1 MPIAPSTLAALA
13 DTFVS
18 PTVGRDALS
27 AVSASMPPSEASAS
41 ERASLEF
48 FAEDDALMA
57 LELAVSGDAASPNAF
72 IALAWQLRQRSPAR
86 ALVLADEAEARLGG
100 VSTDTRRRHAARL
113 QLVCAEADWLAG
125 RLDAAASRAD
135 DALQSSDALVRADA
149 HWLRAM
155 LAIDRG
161 DWSGKDAE
169 LQAMAQAARGVDAS
183 RVDIA
188 EAAQAYFSAFRDSST
203 AHARWGARFATE
215 QDGLSTAAGCWAEDF
230 RAVCAHHA
238 SDFVPAIRHFTRAY
252 TLALASGQP
261 RRAVIAA
268 TNTGDSLNHLNDYPA
283 ALEWMQRGLELARA
297 AGGPGAMGVALLQ
310 TAHTLRLLDRLDA
323 SRAMLHE
330 ALALMAPLA
339 ASRNHAYAMWQLVE
353 VELAAGH
360 AADALAA
367 ARALAERADAL
378 QQSDLQSHARCG
390 QARALLAL
398 GQPVQALAAAEA
410 AVRHGEGAP
419 NWQVAALRVMADVHA
434 LDVGHALPA
443 PADVEAPSVALHVLL
458 QALALADG
466 IARFTAPGELLDAV
480 AREYARL
487 GDYPQAYAFSQR
499 AGVSRETSRSQEARN
514 RAVAMQVTHDTERAR
529 AEAEHQRSLARAQAE
544 RLETLER
551 LGAIGREITRNLE
564 PSAILAALDQHVRA
578 LLDTTSLVIHRVSAD
593 GRELVMVFGVEAGAP
608 LPPHRIALDDLQRPA
623 ARCARERREIMT
635 SGEPGEARAGVDA
648 DDGAAGRVGAVVD
661 LRSFMCAPLSD
672 ADRLL
677 GVMGIGSERP
687 SAYAERELA
696 IFRTLC
702 AYGAIALANADAQAQ
717 LVRKN
722 AQLERL
728 SVSDTLTGLSNR
740 LRLDQVLGQEAARQ
754 ARSGAPVSVILLDL
768 DHFKAVNDRYGHPE
782 GDRVLVTIGQLLKA
796 GSRQTDEVGRWG
808 GEEFLVVCRD
818 TDLAGACA
826 LAQKLRERIAA
837 QDFGGVGRR
846 SASFGV
852 AQLADHEDVEGL
864 VARADVA
871 LYRAKHAGRDRVEAG

>member
-1 MPIAPSTLAALA
+1 MKR
-13 DTFVS
+13 DT
-18 PTVGRDALS
+18 GRDAS
-27 AVSASMPPSEASAS
+27 STAIASTALPKAPASDFAP
-41 ERASLEF
+41 LQF

-57 LELAVSGDAASPNAF
+57 LELAVAVSGDDTSPEPF
-72 IALAWQLRQRSPAR
+72 IALSWQLRQRNPAR
-86 ALVLADEAEARLGG
+86 ALVLADEAEVRLAGL
-100 VSTDTRRRHAARL
+100 SLHDQRLHAARL
-113 QLVCAEADWLAG
+113 QLICAEADWLAG

-135 DALQSSDALVRADA
+135 GALQSFDALADALGRADA
-149 HWLRAM
+149 HWLHGL

-161 DWSGKDAE
+161 DWPGKDVE
-169 LQAMAQAARGVDAS
+169 LQAMAEAARGVDLS
-183 RVDIA
+183 RVDVA
-188 EAAQAYFSAFRDSST
+188 EAAQAYFSAFRDSSA
-203 AHARWGARFATE
+203 AHARWGARFAAG
-215 QDGLSTAAGCWAEDF
+215 QDGLSAAAGCWAEDF

-261 RRAVIAA
+261 RRAVVAA
-268 TNTGDSLNHLNDYPA
+268 TNTGDSLNHLNDYPG
-283 ALEWMQRGLELARA
+283 ALEWMQRGLALART

-310 TAHTLRLLDRLDA
+310 TAHTLRLLDRFDA
-323 SRAMLHE
+323 ARDMLHE

-353 VELAAGH
+353 VELAADRP
-360 AADALAA
+360 ADALAV
-367 ARALAERADAL
+367 ARALAQRADAL

-398 GQPVQALAAAEA
+398 GEPAQALAAAEA

-419 NWQVAALRVMADVHA
+419 NLQVAALRVMADVHA
-434 LDVGHALPA
+434 LDAEHALPA
-443 PADVEAPSVALHVLL
+443 PPGVEAPSVALHVLL
-458 QALALADG
+458 RALALADG
-466 IARFTAPGELLDAV
+466 IERFTTPGGLLDAI

-529 AEAEHQRSLARAQAE
+529 AEAEHQRSLARTHAE
-544 RLETLER
+544 RLETLEQ
-551 LGAIGREITRNLE
+551 LGAVGREITRNLE
-564 PSAILAALDQHVRA
+564 PSAILAALDRHVRA
-578 LLDTTSLVIHRVSAD
+578 LLDATSLVIYRVSAD
-593 GRELVMVFGVEAGAP
+593 SGELVMVFGVEAGAP
-608 LPPHRIALDDLQRPA
+608 LPPHRIALDDPQRPA
-623 ARCARERREIMT
+623 ARCARERSEIMV
-635 SGEPGEARAGVDA
+635 SGSRREARAVAGVDRR
-648 DDGAAGRVGAVVD
+648 AAGHVGSAGD
-661 LRSFMCAPLSD
+661 PPSFMCAPLSD

-677 GVMGIGSERP
+677 GVMSIGSERP
-687 SAYAERELA
+687 RAYAERELA

-702 AYGAIALANADAQAQ
+702 AYGAIALANADTQAQ

-768 DHFKAVNDRYGHPE
+768 DHFKAVNDQHGHPA
-782 GDRVLVTIGQLLKA
+782 GDRVLVTIGELLKA

-818 TDLAGACA
+818 TDLAGARA

-837 QDFGGVGRR
+837 QDFKGVGRR
-846 SASFGV
+846 TASFGV
-852 AQLADHEDVEGL
+852 AQLADGEDVEGL

-871 LYRAKHAGRDRVEAG
+871 LYRAKRAGRDRVEAQ

>member
-1 MPIAPSTLAALA
+1 MRHDA
-13 DTFVS
+13 
-18 PTVGRDALS
+18 GRDAL
-27 AVSASMPPSEASAS
+27 ADANPAMPSPD
-41 ERASLEF
+41 ASLSGPGGPPFLAGDE
-48 FAEDDALMA
+48 ALA
-57 LELAVSGDAASPNAF
+57 TLELAVAGGDASPAA
-72 IALAWQLRQRSPAR
+72 IVALAWQWRQRDPAR
-86 ALVLADEAEARLGG
+86 ALALADEAQARLAG
-100 VSTDTRRRHAARL
+100 SSSDARRPLAARL
-113 QLVCAEADWLAG
+113 QLIRAEADWLAG
-125 RLDAAASRAD
+125 RLDAAGRRAA
-135 DALQSSDALVRADA
+135 DALQSCGGVDGSLVRADA

-161 DWSGKDAE
+161 DWPDKGAE
-169 LQAMAQAARGVDAS
+169 LQAMAGCARGVDAA

-188 EAAQAYFSAFRDSST
+188 EAAQAYFSAFRDSPA
-203 AHARWGARFATE
+203 AHARWGERFAAG
-215 QDGLSTAAGCWAEDF
+215 QDGLSAAAGCWAEDF
-230 RAVCAHHA
+230 LAVCAHHA
-238 SDFVPAIRHFTRAY
+238 SDFVPAIRHFSRAY

-283 ALEWMQRGLELARA
+283 ALEWMERGLELARA

-323 SRAMLHE
+323 SREMLHE

-360 AADALAA
+360 AAQALAV

-398 GQPVQALAAAEA
+398 GQPAQALAAAEA

-419 NWQVAALRVMADVHA
+419 NLQVAALRVMADVHA
-434 LDVGHALPA
+434 LDIERALPA
-443 PADVEAPSVALHVLL
+443 PAGIQAPSIALHFLL

-466 IARFTAPGELLDAV
+466 IARFTTPGDLLDAV
-480 AREYARL
+480 AREHARL

-499 AGVSRETSRSQEARN
+499 ASVSRETSRSQEARN

-529 AEAEHQRSLARAQAE
+529 AEAHHQRELALAQAE

-564 PSAILAALDQHVRA
+564 PSAILAALDQQVHA
-578 LLDTTSLVIHRVSAD
+578 LLDVSSLVIHRMSAD
-593 GRELVMVFGVEAGAP
+593 GRELEMVFGVEAGVP
-608 LPPHRIALDDLQRPA
+608 LPPHRIALDDPQSPV
-623 ARCARERREIMT
+623 ARGARERREIV
-635 SGEPGEARAGVDA
+635 SGGETGAGPEPGDS
-648 DDGAAGRVGAVVD
+648 
-661 LRSFMCAPLSD
+661 RSFMCAPLSD

-677 GVMGIGSERP
+677 GVISVGSAHPR
-687 SAYAERELA
+687 AYAERELA

-702 AYGAIALANADAQAQ
+702 AYGAIALANADVQAQ
-717 LVRKN
+717 LLRKN
-722 AQLERL
+722 AQLEQL
-728 SVSDTLTGLSNR
+728 AVSDTLTGLSNR
-740 LRLDQVLGQEAARQ
+740 LRLDRVLGEEAARH
-754 ARSGAPVSVILLDL
+754 ARSGAPVSLILLDL
-768 DHFKAVNDRYGHPE
+768 DHFKSVNDRHGHPV
-782 GDRVLVTIGQLLKA
+782 GDHVLVTIGGVLKA

-818 TDLAGACA
+818 TDLAGARA

-837 QDFGGVGRR
+837 QHFGDVGPRT
-846 SASFGV
+846 ASFGV
-852 AQLADHEDVEGL
+852 AQLADGEDVASL
-864 VARADVA
+864 VSRADVA
-871 LYRAKHAGRDRVEAG
+871 LYRAKSAGRDRVEAG

>member
-1 MPIAPSTLAALA
+1 MRDADGDAASAASVPMPLPEAPSS
-13 DTFVS
+13 D
-18 PTVGRDALS
+18 
-27 AVSASMPPSEASAS
+27 
-41 ERASLEF
+41 RASPEF

-57 LELAVSGDAASPNAF
+57 FELAVAVTGDDASPEALV
-72 IALAWQLRQRSPAR
+72 ALAWQLRQRNPAR
-86 ALVLADEAEARLGG
+86 ALVLADDAEARFAGL
-100 VSTDTRRRHAARL
+100 STSTQRSHIARL

-125 RLDAAASRAD
+125 RLDAAANRAG
-135 DALQSSDALVRADA
+135 DALQSFEAVADALGCADA

-161 DWSGKDAE
+161 DWPGKDAE
-169 LQAMAQAARGVDAS
+169 LEAMAELARGVDAS

-188 EAAQAYFSAFRDSST
+188 EAALAYFSAFRDSS
-203 AHARWGARFATE
+203 AAYARWGARFAAGQNE
-215 QDGLSTAAGCWAEDF
+215 PSMAAACWIEDF

-238 SDFVPAIRHFTRAY
+238 SDFVPAIRHFARAY
-252 TLALASGQP
+252 ALALASGQP

-268 TNTGDSLNHLNDYPA
+268 TNTGDSLNHLNDYPS

-323 SRAMLHE
+323 SRGMLHE
-330 ALALMAPLA
+330 ALELMAPLA

-353 VELAAGH
+353 VELSTGH
-360 AADALAA
+360 CADALVAA
-367 ARALAERADAL
+367 HALAERADAL

-390 QARALLAL
+390 QARALLGL
-398 GQPVQALAAAEA
+398 GQPEQALAAAELA
-410 AVRHGEGAP
+410 LRYAEGAP
-419 NWQVAALRVMADVHA
+419 NLQVAALRVMADVHA
-434 LDVGHALPA
+434 GDVDRALPA
-443 PADVEAPSVALHVLL
+443 PADAETPSVALHILL
-458 QALALADG
+458 RALAMADG
-466 IARFTAPGELLDAV
+466 IARFTAPGELLQAIAV
-480 AREYARL
+480 EHARL
-487 GDYPQAYAFSQR
+487 GDYVQAYEFSQR

-514 RAVAMQVTHDTERAR
+514 RAVAMQVTHETERAR

-564 PSAILAALDQHVRA
+564 PAAILAALDQHVRA
-578 LLDTTSLVIHRVSAD
+578 LLDATSLVIHRVSTD
-593 GRELVMVFGVEAGAP
+593 GRELVMIFGVEAGVP
-608 LPPHRIALDDLQRPA
+608 LPPHRIAINDPQRPA
-623 ARCARERREIMT
+623 ARCARERRELMT
-635 SGEPGEARAGVDA
+635 SGDPGEARVGADA
-648 DDGAAGRVGAVVD
+648 DDSQARRVGDAGD
-661 LRSFMCAPLSD
+661 SRSFMCAPLSD

-677 GVMGIGSERP
+677 GVMSIGAAHPR
-687 SAYAERELA
+687 AYAERELA

-740 LRLDQVLGQEAARQ
+740 LRLDQVLGEESARR

-768 DHFKAVNDRYGHPE
+768 DHFKTVNDQHGHPV
-782 GDRVLVTIGQLLKA
+782 GDRVLMTIGALLKA

-818 TDLAGACA
+818 TEVAGACA
-826 LAQKLRERIAA
+826 LAQSLRERISV
-837 QDFGGVGRR
+837 QDFGDVGHRT
-846 SASFGV
+846 ASFGV
-852 AQLADHEDVEGL
+852 AQLADGEDAESL

-871 LYRAKHAGRDRVEAG
+871 LYRAKRAGRDRVEAG

>member
-1 MPIAPSTLAALA
+1 MHLEVTTAP
-13 DTFVS
+13 
-18 PTVGRDALS
+18 
-27 AVSASMPPSEASAS
+27 ASA
-41 ERASLEF
+41 RASLEF
-48 FAEDDALMA
+48 FAEDDALLA
-57 LELAVSGDAASPNAF
+57 LELAVAVPDGDASPEAVV
-72 IALAWQLRQRSPAR
+72 ALAWQLRQRDPGR
-86 ALVLADEAEARLGG
+86 ALVLADQAEARLA
-100 VSTDTRRRHAARL
+100 VVATDTRRSIAARL
-113 QLVCAEADWLAG
+113 QLVSAEVDWLAG
-125 RLDAAASRAD
+125 RLVAAASGAA
-135 DALQSSDALVRADA
+135 DALRAFDAVADALGSADA

-161 DWSGKDAE
+161 DWPGKDAE
-169 LQAMAQAARGVDAS
+169 LQAMAACARGLDTA

-188 EAAQAYFSAFRDSST
+188 EAAQAYFSAFRDSSA
-203 AHARWGARFATE
+203 AHARWGVRFTAG

-230 RAVCAHHA
+230 LAVCAHHA
-238 SDFVPAIRHFTRAY
+238 SDFVLAIRHFARAY
-252 TLALASGQP
+252 VLALASGQP

-283 ALEWMQRGLELARA
+283 ALEWMQRGLELART

-323 SRAMLHE
+323 SRAMLQE

-339 ASRNHAYAMWQLVE
+339 GSRNHAYAMWQLVE

-360 AADALAA
+360 PADALAT
-367 ARALAERADAL
+367 ARALGQRADAL

-398 GQPVQALAAAEA
+398 GEPAQALAAAEA

-419 NWQVAALRVMADVHA
+419 NLQVAALRVMADVHA
-434 LDVGHALPA
+434 LDVDRALSA
-443 PADVEAPSVALHVLL
+443 PADVEAPSVVLHILL
-458 QALALADG
+458 RALALADG

-487 GDYPQAYAFSQR
+487 GDYQQAYVFSQR
-499 AGVSRETSRSQEARN
+499 AGVSRETSRSLEARN
-514 RAVAMQVTHDTERAR
+514 RAVALQVTHETESAR
-529 AEAEHQRSLARAQAE
+529 AEAEHQRSLARAHAE

-564 PSAILAALDQHVRA
+564 PSAILAALDRHVRA
-578 LLDTTSLVIHRVSAD
+578 LLDASSLVIHRVSAD
-593 GRELVMVFGVEAGAP
+593 GRELVMVFGVEAGGP
-608 LPPHRIALDDLQRPA
+608 LPPHRIAFDDPRRPA
-623 ARCARERREIMT
+623 ALCARERREIMT
-635 SGEPGEARAGVDA
+635 SGEPGEARSDTGA
-648 DDGAAGRVGAVVD
+648 DDGAAGRVGGAGD
-661 LRSFMCAPLSD
+661 SRSFMCAPLSD

-677 GVMGIGSERP
+677 GVMSIGTRRP
-687 SAYAERELA
+687 RAYAERELA

-717 LVRKN
+717 LMRKN

-728 SVSDTLTGLSNR
+728 SVSDTLTGLANR
-740 LRLDQVLGQEAARQ
+740 LRLDQVLGEEAARQ
-754 ARSGAPVSVILLDL
+754 ARSGATVSVILLDL
-768 DHFKAVNDRYGHPE
+768 DHFKTVNDLHGHPV
-782 GDRVLVTIGQLLKA
+782 GDRVLVTIGELLKT

-818 TDLAGACA
+818 TDLAGAGA

-837 QDFGGVGRR
+837 HDFRGVGRR
-846 SASFGV
+846 TASFGV
-852 AQLADHEDVEGL
+852 AQLAGGEDVEGL

-871 LYRAKHAGRDRVEAG
+871 LYRAKRAGRDRVEAG

>member
-1 MPIAPSTLAALA
+1 MTGEVECHAAPAAGA
-13 DTFVS
+13 
-18 PTVGRDALS
+18 PTPRPEAP
-27 AVSASMPPSEASAS
+27 ASNGMGPD
-41 ERASLEF
+41 F
-48 FAEDDALMA
+48 FADDDVLAA
-57 LELAVSGDAASPNAF
+57 LELAASGGDASPEA
-72 IALAWQLRQRSPAR
+72 IATLAWQLRQRDPAR
-86 ALVLADEAEARLGG
+86 ALVLAGEAEARLAR
-100 VSTDTRRRHAARL
+100 SSIDALRRCAARL
-113 QLVCAEADWLAG
+113 QLVRAEADWLAG
-125 RLDAAASRAD
+125 RLEAAAGRVD
-135 DALQSSDALVRADA
+135 EALRTLAPVADALVRADA

-161 DWSGKDAE
+161 DWPGKDTE
-169 LQAMAQAARGVDAS
+169 LQAMAEAARGADAA
-183 RVDIA
+183 RVDVA
-188 EAAQAYFSAFRDSST
+188 EAAQAYFAAFRDSAA
-203 AHARWGARFATE
+203 AHARWGGRFATE
-215 QDGLSTAAGCWAEDF
+215 QGGLSTAAECWAEDF

-238 SDFVPAIRHFTRAY
+238 SDFVPAIRHFTRAW

-283 ALEWMQRGLELARA
+283 ALEWMQRGLALARA

-323 SRAMLHE
+323 SREMLHE

-360 AADALAA
+360 PADALAA
-367 ARALAERADAL
+367 ARTLAQRADAL
-378 QQSDLQSHARCG
+378 EQADLQSHARCA

-398 GQPVQALAAAEA
+398 GQPAQALAAAEA

-419 NWQVAALRVMADVHA
+419 NLQVAALRVMADVHA
-434 LDVGHALPA
+434 LDVDRALPA
-443 PADVEAPSVALHVLL
+443 PAGVEAPSVALHILQ

-466 IARFTAPGELLDAV
+466 IARFTTPGDLLDAI
-480 AREYARL
+480 AREHARL

-499 AGVSRETSRSQEARN
+499 AGVSRDTSRSQEARN
-514 RAVAMQVTHDTERAR
+514 RAVAMQVTHEVERAR
-529 AEAEHQRSLARAQAE
+529 AEAVHQRDLARAQAE
-544 RLETLER
+544 RLQTLEQ
-551 LGAIGREITRNLE
+551 LGEIGREITRNLD

-578 LLDTTSLVIHRVSAD
+578 LLDATSLVIHRVSAD
-593 GRELVMVFGVEAGAP
+593 GRELVMVFGAEAGAP
-608 LPPHRIALDDLQRPA
+608 LPPHRIALDDPQRPA

-635 SGEPGEARAGVDA
+635 GGMPGETRPRADG
-648 DDGAAGRVGAVVD
+648 DDGALGSAGD
-661 LRSFMCAPLSD
+661 SRSFMCAPLSD

-677 GVMGIGSERP
+677 GVMSIGSERP
-687 SAYAERELA
+687 RAYAERELA

-702 AYGAIALANADAQAQ
+702 AHGAIALANADAQAQ

-728 SVSDTLTGLSNR
+728 SVSDALTGLANR
-740 LRLDQVLGQEAARQ
+740 LRLDQVLGQESARR

-768 DHFKAVNDRYGHPE
+768 DHFKTVNDQHGHPA
-782 GDRVLVTIGQLLKA
+782 GDRVLVTIGKLLKA

-826 LAQKLRERIAA
+826 SAQKLRERIAA
-837 QDFGGVGRR
+837 QDFKGIGRR
-846 SASFGV
+846 TASFGV
-852 AQLADHEDVEGL
+852 AQLADGEDVDAL
-864 VARADVA
+864 LARADVA
-871 LYRAKHAGRDRVEAG
+871 LYRAKRAGRDRVEAG